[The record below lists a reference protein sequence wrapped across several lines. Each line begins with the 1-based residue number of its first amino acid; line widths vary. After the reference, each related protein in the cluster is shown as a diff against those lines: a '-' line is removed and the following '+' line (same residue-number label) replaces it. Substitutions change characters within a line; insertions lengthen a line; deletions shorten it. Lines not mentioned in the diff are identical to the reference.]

1 MSEFLSAY
9 GLFLAQ
15 LGTFVLLV
23 IVAVALIAS
32 ARRGGQADGMTV
44 EHLNKRFED
53 TADVLRRKIGG
64 KEFFKKHLRARRKKD
79 KLEAK
84 GRGKGEKQRPR
95 IFVLDFK
102 GDIRASATGSL
113 REEITAVLNV
123 AQDGDRVLVR
133 LENSGGT
140 VHEHGLAASQLL
152 RIKQRKIELI
162 VAVDKVAASGG
173 YLMACVAD
181 RILAAPFAIV
191 GSIGVLAQLP
201 NFHRALEE
209 RGIDFEQI
217 AAGRYKRTL
226 TLFGKNTD
234 EGRDKL
240 KQELEDV
247 HELFKKQIRD
257 HRPQVDVEAV
267 ATGEHWYGVRALELK
282 LVDDIRTSDDFL
294 TEAAKEHDLY
304 HVVYR
309 RKRSWPER
317 MMSGAD
323 ALLSR

>member
-1 MSEFLSAY
+1 M
-9 GLFLAQ
+9 
-15 LGTFVLLV
+15 
-23 IVAVALIAS
+23 
-32 ARRGGQADGMTV
+32 RRGGHGDGMTV
-44 EHLNKRFED
+44 EHMNKRYED

-79 KLEAK
+79 KLDSKA
-84 GRGKGEKQRPR
+84 RGKSEKTRPR

-113 REEITAVLNV
+113 REEVTAVLNV

-152 RIKQRKIELI
+152 RIKQRKLELT

-181 RILAAPFAIV
+181 RIMAAPFAIV

-201 NFHRALEE
+201 NFHRLLEE
-209 RGIDFEQI
+209 RGVEWEQI
-217 AAGRYKRTL
+217 TAGRYKRTL

-247 HELFKKQIRD
+247 HDLFKKQISD
-257 HRPQVDVEAV
+257 HRPQVDVDAV
-267 ATGEHWYGVRALELK
+267 ATGEHWYGMRALELK
-282 LVDDIRTSDDFL
+282 LVDEIRTSDDFL

-317 MMSGAD
+317 MMSGAE